1 MRPTPGP
8 NDWCDVRDTIWPVMR
23 SRSLRPTLID
33 RYIFKEILPFT
44 GLGLVLFTFVLLLP
58 QIAEL
63 MGMLVSHN
71 ADPLTVF
78 RIFWNF
84 LPHLLALTIPMSV
97 LLGVL
102 LAFGRMGSDSEVI
115 ALRAGGVGP
124 MRLVRPVMAV
134 ALLATLTTLYIT
146 AVAYPR
152 ANQEY
157 RKLTAS
163 LVTSQVRTAVKPRVF
178 TDDLLPSG
186 TMVIYISN
194 VVAGTG
200 EWRDLLIRD
209 LREPRKPR
217 LILARRARLE
227 IDRAAEEARLDL
239 ADGAVYAF
247 DPTQP
252 QRWEQQSFSSRE
264 MLLPFE
270 ELFPPKIQVVKGRRE
285 MTVFEVQDA
294 IRAAEKE
301 GAAGRQSAVPLRV
314 EWHMRLAVAAAC
326 LVFGLLG
333 VGLSLGQK
341 KEARSAAF
349 SLSVAAILVYYLF
362 LRFGEQF
369 GDNGWIHPALAM
381 WSANVVFS
389 AAALAL
395 LYLNHR
401 EAAFDPLDPSLYLAW
416 LPRIRRQAAPSV
428 ERAAP
433 DASDDNYAPAARRSF
448 RFGSLLDGYIC
459 RSYLGHLWLA
469 AAAFLSLA
477 MLLEFM
483 DLVDDVQQNKV
494 AWSTLFHY
502 LLFQAP
508 DRLQLVLL
516 VAFLV
521 ATLITLGIMAR
532 RNEITAMK
540 AGGISVYR
548 VAVPIA
554 AMAIAGSVLLFGLGE
569 FLVPYTNRIARR
581 DHDIIKGRPT
591 QSVRQMEQR
600 MLLGREGR
608 FYEVT
613 GSRTTPEVLHSV
625 WVFDVDPKSWRLEEC
640 LFAAQARWNHY
651 GGFWDLERGWRRSL
665 SAAGA
670 TVFRLFDTAKNREIE
685 PPKFFGQERGSG
697 DTLSFTELNAHI
709 GSLAAQGMDVVGLR
723 VDLHSKLALPA
734 VAVVMALIGIPFSF
748 VVGRRGALYGV
759 GIALLL
765 AIIYWSCFEIF
776 RGLGVNGV
784 LSPVLAMWAPNILFA
799 GAAVYLLLSLD
810 T

>member
-1 MRPTPGP
+1 MTL
-8 NDWCDVRDTIWPVMR
+8 R
-23 SRSLRPTLID
+23 SFRTTLID
-33 RYIFKEILPFT
+33 RYIFKEILPFA
-44 GLGLVLFTFVLLLP
+44 GLGVLLFTFVLLLP

-71 ADPLTVF
+71 ADPLTVL
-78 RIFWNF
+78 RIFWYF
-84 LPHLLALTIPMSV
+84 VPHLLALTIPMSV

-102 LAFGRMGSDSEVI
+102 LAFGRLSSESEVI

-124 MRLVRPVMAV
+124 GRLVRPVLAI
-134 ALLATLTTLYIT
+134 ALLATLATLYIT
-146 AVAYPR
+146 AIAYPQ

-157 RKLTAS
+157 RSLTAS
-163 LVTSQVRTAVKPRVF
+163 LVASQVRTAVKPRVF

-186 TMVIYISN
+186 TLMLYVSD

-200 EWRDLLIRD
+200 DWRNVLIRD
-209 LREPRKPR
+209 MRVPQKPR
-217 LILARRARLE
+217 LVLARQARLE
-227 IDRAAEEARLDL
+227 IDRGREEARLDL
-239 ADGAVYAF
+239 TDGAAYAF

-252 QRWEQQSFSSRE
+252 QRWEQQRFASRE
-264 MLLPFE
+264 MLLPFDE
-270 ELFPPKIQVVKGRRE
+270 IFPPKPQLVKGSRE
-285 MTVFEVQDA
+285 MTVFEVQEA
-294 IRAAEKE
+294 IRAAEK
-301 GAAGRQSAVPLRV
+301 AGTSPERLAPLRV
-314 EWHMRLAVAAAC
+314 EWHMRFSVAAAC

-333 VGLSLGQK
+333 IGLSLGQK

-349 SLSVAAILVYYLF
+349 GLSVAAIFVYYVF
-362 LRFGEQF
+362 LRFGQQF
-369 GDNGWIHPALAM
+369 GDSGWVHPAIAM
-381 WSANVVFS
+381 WSANLVFG
-389 AAALAL
+389 AAAFGL

-401 EAAFDPLDPSLYLAW
+401 EAAFDPLDLELYRTW
-416 LPRIRRQAAPSV
+416 LPRMRRHTPTVASAAAHETS
-428 ERAAP
+428 
-433 DASDDNYAPAARRSF
+433 DSDDETTTPTRR
-448 RFGSLLDGYIC
+448 RIQLGSLLDGYIC
-459 RSYLGHLWLA
+459 RSYLGHLGLA
-469 AAAFLSLA
+469 AAAFLALT

-483 DLVDDVQQNKV
+483 DLVDDIQQNKV

-521 ATLITLGIMAR
+521 ATLTTLGIMAR

-548 VAVPIA
+548 VAVPIT
-554 AMAIAGSVLLFGLGE
+554 AMALAGSLLIFGLGE
-569 FLVPYTNRIARR
+569 FFVPYTNRVARR
-581 DHDIIKGRPT
+581 DHDIIKGRPA

-600 MLLGREGR
+600 MLLGHEGR

-613 GSRTTPEVLHSV
+613 GSRATPEVLYTV
-625 WVFDVDPKSWRLEEC
+625 WVFDLDPQTWRLQEC
-640 LFAAQARWNHY
+640 LFAAQARWSRY
-651 GGFWDLERGWRRSL
+651 GGYWELDRGWRRTL
-665 SAAGA
+665 AAAGTA
-670 TVFRLFDTAKNREIE
+670 AFHTFDSIKNRDIE

-697 DTLSFTELNAHI
+697 DTLSFTELSAHI
-709 GSLAAQGMDVVGLR
+709 HSLAAQGMDVVGLQ

-765 AIIYWSCFEIF
+765 AIFYWSCFEIF
-776 RGLGVNGV
+776 RALGVNG
-784 LSPVLAMWAPNILFA
+784 LLAPALAMWAPNILFA

>member
-1 MRPTPGP
+1 MTL
-8 NDWCDVRDTIWPVMR
+8 
-23 SRSLRPTLID
+23 RSLRPTLVD
-33 RYIFKEILPFT
+33 RYIFREILPFA
-44 GLGLVLFTFVLLLP
+44 GVGLVLFTFVLMLP

-71 ADPLTVF
+71 ADPLTIL
-78 RIFWNF
+78 RIFWYW
-84 LPHLLALTIPMSV
+84 LPHNLALTIPMSV

-102 LAFGRMGSDSEVI
+102 LAFGRMGSESEVI

-124 MRLVRPVMAV
+124 GRLVRPVMAI
-134 ALLATLTTLYIT
+134 ALLATLATLYIT
-146 AVAYPR
+146 AIAYPR
-152 ANQEY
+152 ANEEF
-157 RKLTAS
+157 RALTAS
-163 LVTSQVRTAVKPRVF
+163 LVASKMRTAVKPRVF
-178 TDDLLPSG
+178 TDDLLPSA
-186 TMVIYISN
+186 TLMLYVSD
-194 VVAGTG
+194 VASGTG
-200 EWRDLLIRD
+200 DWRNVLIRD
-209 LREPRKPR
+209 KRDPQKPR
-217 LILARRARLE
+217 LVLARQARLE
-227 IDRAAEEARLDL
+227 IERAREEARLDL
-239 ADGAVYAF
+239 TDGAVFAL

-252 QRWEQQSFSSRE
+252 KRWEEQRFASRE

-270 ELFPPKIQVVKGRRE
+270 ELFPPKIQLVKGRRE

-294 IRAAEKE
+294 IRAAEK
-301 GAAGRQSAVPLRV
+301 AGTRPEHIAPLRV
-314 EWHMRLAVAAAC
+314 EWHFRFAVAGAC

-333 VGLSLGQK
+333 IGLSLGQK

-349 SLSVAAILVYYLF
+349 GLSVAAIFVYYVF
-362 LRFGEQF
+362 LRFGQQF
-369 GDNGWIHPALAM
+369 GENGWVHPALAM
-381 WSANVVFS
+381 WSANLVFGG
-389 AAALAL
+389 AALGL

-401 EAAFDPLDPSLYLAW
+401 EAAFDPLDLELYRAW
-416 LPRIRRQAAPSV
+416 LPRMRRHTPTVASAAAH
-428 ERAAP
+428 EEP
-433 DASDDNYAPAARRSF
+433 DSDDDDTTLPTRR
-448 RFGSLLDGYIC
+448 RIRLGSLLDGYIC
-459 RSYLGHLWLA
+459 RSYLGHLGLA
-469 AAAFLSLA
+469 AVAFLSLT

-483 DLVDDVQQNKV
+483 DLVDDIQQNKV

-502 LLFQAP
+502 LLFEAP

-516 VAFLV
+516 VTFLV
-521 ATLITLGIMAR
+521 ATLTTLGIMAR

-548 VAVPIA
+548 VALPIT
-554 AMAIAGSVLLFGLGE
+554 AMALAGSLLIFGLGE
-569 FLVPYTNRIARR
+569 FFVPYTNRVARR

-600 MLLGREGR
+600 MLLGHEGR

-613 GSRTTPEVLHSV
+613 GSRATPEVLYTL
-625 WVFDVDPKSWRLEEC
+625 WVFGIDPQSWRLEEC
-640 LFAAQARWNHY
+640 IFASQARWNHY
-651 GGFWDLERGWRRSL
+651 GGYWDLERGWRRTLGAS
-665 SAAGA
+665 SAGA
-670 TVFRLFDTAKNREIE
+670 VFHPFDAAKSRDVE

-709 GSLAAQGMDVVGLR
+709 SSLAAQGMDVVSLQ

-765 AIIYWSCFEIF
+765 AIVYWSCFEIF
-776 RGLGVNGV
+776 RALGVNG
-784 LSPVLAMWAPNILFA
+784 LLAPALAMWAPNILFA